1 LTPETVDRPRQL
13 TALHLRLALPR
24 GIANFIE
31 RQQAKSP
38 ACRPAQPRMPRMG
51 NDQYDQIVSE
61 AGRLEVGVGGGKQ
74 GPVSDFPTP
83 FR

>member
-1 LTPETVDRPRQL
+1 
-13 TALHLRLALPR
+13 
-24 GIANFIE
+24 
-31 RQQAKSP
+31 
-38 ACRPAQPRMPRMG
+38 MG